1 MGILDDGNSSNKFK
15 ELITYNK
22 KTKRVVINA
31 PNGLN
36 ILGNVYVTGTI
47 ETSIPCSHGIQGE
60 QGIPGLQGL
69 RGEQGLNGIPGLSGL
84 NGEQGIPGLPGQQ
97 GIPGLK
103 GEQGIQGLKGDSGI
117 FSGILTFPGKDT
129 KGDYTF
135 EVSEPDVF
143 GNDSLIIKKNGKCLL
158 SISNETATIEPPILN
173 EPIRVNS
180 IKIGNTLLDEETLL
194 KLLKLLN

>member
-22 KTKRVVINA
+22 KSKRVVINA
-31 PNGLN
+31 SSGLN

-60 QGIPGLQGL
+60 QGIPGL
-69 RGEQGLNGIPGLSGL
+69 
-84 NGEQGIPGLPGQQ
+84 PGQQ
-97 GIPGLK
+97 GI
-103 GEQGIQGLKGDSGI
+103 QGIQGLSGQQGFHGIQGEQGLKGEPGNSGI

-135 EVSEPDVF
+135 EVSEPDIF
-143 GNDSLIIKKNGKCLL
+143 GNDSLIIKKNGKGLL

-180 IKIGNTLLDEETLL
+180 IKIGNTLLNEETLL
-194 KLLKLLN
+194 KLLNLLK

>member
-22 KTKRVVINA
+22 KSKRVVINA
-31 PNGLN
+31 PRGLN

-60 QGIPGLQGL
+60 QGIPGL
-69 RGEQGLNGIPGLSGL
+69 
-84 NGEQGIPGLPGQQ
+84 PGQQ
-97 GIPGLK
+97 GIPG
-103 GEQGIQGLKGDSGI
+103 QQGLKGEPGNSGI

-143 GNDSLIIKKNGKCLL
+143 GNDSLIIKKNGKGLL

-180 IKIGNTLLDEETLL
+180 IKIGNTLLNEETLL
-194 KLLKLLN
+194 KLLNLLK